1 MLVII
6 RRDARQV
13 SEEAARIVAAS
24 VQAKPTLVLG
34 LVTGST
40 PVGMYRELVRLH
52 TQHGLDFAK
61 VTTFNLD
68 EYLGLAAE
76 HEQSYHYY
84 MNEHLFRHVNIAP
97 KNVHIPDGRVAGGY
111 ESYCESYERQI
122 QAAGG
127 LDLQVLGIGKNGHI
141 GFNEPASS
149 LASRTRVKTL
159 TRETIAANRRLFKPE
174 DTMPDCAITMG
185 IGTILQARRL
195 LLLASGKGKDRA
207 VAKAVEGPI
216 TASTTASAL
225 QLHPDATVLL
235 DRAAAGRLRNR
246 AYYRRVFKMTAKL
259 TPNRLW

>member
-6 RRDARQV
+6 RRDSRQV
-13 SEEAARIVAAS
+13 CAEAARIVAAA
-24 VQAKPTLVLG
+24 VRAKPTLVLG
-34 LVTGST
+34 LATGST
-40 PVGMYRELVRLH
+40 PVGMYQELVRLH
-52 TQHGLDFAK
+52 REDGLDFSR

-84 MNEHLFRHVNIAP
+84 MNEHLFRHINIAP
-97 KNVHIPDGRVAGGY
+97 ENVHIPDGQVSGRY

-122 QAAGG
+122 RAAGG
-127 LDLQVLGIGKNGHI
+127 IDLQVLGIGKNGHI

-159 TRETIAANRRLFKPE
+159 TMETIAANRRLFRPE

-195 LLLASGKGKDRA
+195 LLLASGKAKDKA

-216 TASTTASAL
+216 TASATASAL
-225 QLHPDATVLL
+225 QIHPDATVLL

-246 AYYRRVFKMTAKL
+246 AYYQRVLKMTAKL

>member
-6 RRDARQV
+6 RRDSRQV
-13 SEEAARIVAAS
+13 SEEAARIVAAA
-24 VQAKPTLVLG
+24 VRAKPTLVLG
-34 LVTGST
+34 LATGST
-40 PVGMYRELVRLH
+40 PVGMYHELVRLH
-52 TQHGLDFAK
+52 TEDGLDFAK

-84 MNEHLFRHVNIAP
+84 MNEHLFRHINIPP
-97 KNVHIPDGRVAGGY
+97 KNVHIPDGQVPGGY

-127 LDLQVLGIGKNGHI
+127 IDLQVLGIGKNGHI

-149 LASRTRVKTL
+149 LASKTRVKTL
-159 TRETIAANRRLFKPE
+159 TKETIADNRRLFKPE
-174 DTMPDCAITMG
+174 DTMPTCAITMG

-216 TASTTASAL
+216 TASATASVL
-225 QLHPDATVLL
+225 QIHPDATVVL
-235 DRAAAGRLRNR
+235 DQAAASRLRNR
-246 AYYRRVFKMTAKL
+246 TYYQRVLKMTAKL